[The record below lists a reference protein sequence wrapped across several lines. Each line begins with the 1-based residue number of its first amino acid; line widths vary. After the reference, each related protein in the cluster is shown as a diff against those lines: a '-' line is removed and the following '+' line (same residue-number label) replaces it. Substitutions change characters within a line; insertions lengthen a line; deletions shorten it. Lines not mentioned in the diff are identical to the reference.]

1 MNFHSKSQG
10 QWFKLRE
17 TSSYVKKKKKC
28 MAGWI
33 DHCRERH
40 LIACTLKEKGFQQV
54 YYWKKNNNNNNCG
67 SKSLHSLNTWKIW
80 RFFQEFFAT
89 SKNDLATNM
98 PLPHFSIV
106 DDSETERL
114 NKVSKS
120 CDIETVLC
128 QKWGSMTKVKG
139 KQNNKP
145 FWEVWNY

>member
-17 TSSYVKKKKKC
+17 TSSYVKKKKMYGRVNRSLQREALDC
-28 MAGWI
+28 MYS
-33 DHCRERH
+33 
-40 LIACTLKEKGFQQV
+40 KGKGV
-54 YYWKKNNNNNNCG
+54 STGLLLKKNNNNNNCG

-128 QKWGSMTKVKG
+128 QKWGSMTKIKG